1 MNAKR
6 VFLPALLIFGG
17 VVIAGAGLGGP
28 PLPDSA
34 EQPSEQEK
42 ASLAYLHRQVVE
54 IFIDRPGFGKGRMF
68 FVRVPED
75 IVKAPKS
82 LTEQAADTAERPAEQ
97 RRPETEKAK
106 KPSHFS
112 VSLLPKSGFVGQF
125 PAANK
130 KEEWSLRG
138 VLLIGVAKHPEP
150 VVYLAGQVPG
160 ETADQQEGPQ
170 AVKKEGPKPPAK
182 GEAKATPKEVPTR
195 KPDAFEAEA
204 IKAILGGGGPQ
215 AEWRDR
221 EMRAVAGIYA
231 GQQCLNCH
239 EQKGQL
245 LGAFAYRLVRVPI
258 GEKNGD
264 AVPVRP

>member
-160 ETADQQEGPQ
+160 ETADQQESPQ
-170 AVKKEGPKPPAK
+170 AEKKEGPKPPAK
-182 GEAKATPKEVPTR
+182 GEAKATPKEVPT
-195 KPDAFEAEA
+195 
-204 IKAILGGGGPQ
+204 PQ